1 MDIRDY
7 QEHVFNIIGF
17 AAVIFVLF
25 KIYKHFAT
33 SYLFVVDSN
42 RILDY
47 IETLIK
53 RVEKQIERVEERLG
67 IWREEELE
75 HEVDL
80 LRDYARRVAILSY
93 DILSEI
99 NAGNYLARRSLEAM
113 QSTEGWYEGHRVMLE

>member
-67 IWREEELE
+67 IWREEEL
-75 HEVDL
+75 
-80 LRDYARRVAILSY
+80 
-93 DILSEI
+93 LSEI